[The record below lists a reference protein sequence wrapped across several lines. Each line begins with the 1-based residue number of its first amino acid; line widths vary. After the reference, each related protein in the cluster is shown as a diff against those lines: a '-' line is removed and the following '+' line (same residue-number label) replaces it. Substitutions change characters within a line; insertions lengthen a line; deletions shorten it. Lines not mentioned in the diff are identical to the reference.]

1 MIYQINQFKL
11 DTDQFSLT
19 TKGQPIAI
27 EPKVFNLLVHLISH
41 RDQIVTRDHIQQCVW
56 NGRLVSDT
64 SINNHIKSARQALG
78 DDGTQQQVIKTIH
91 SRGYQFIAPVKCLTR
106 KQSHSQQSQLRLIT
120 AAVGLMVLLLAAVFI
135 GFYANPEQGQS
146 AADPTLSETQIQLA
160 VLPFTN
166 SKPDPKHDF
175 LGVALSSQVIAE
187 LRYFER
193 FSITPATAVRK
204 YSQQDPDPIKVAE
217 SLGVDYLVTGSYLVE
232 NKQIRLQLEMIDLKK
247 HRLDWAKTFQVN
259 YANTF
264 DLQDEVVR
272 QVIAGLHADLEN
284 DQITY
289 QANDRPTHA
298 LAYELFLRAIAYPYT
313 NEGHKLAIPMLLKA
327 IEMDPGFA
335 PSYAYLGSHR
345 RLLEQH
351 GRETPHGLKKAEWY
365 YLKALELNPNQLIA
379 MSNLAVVYTETN
391 RIEQAFKLTQKMLKI
406 NPQDA
411 SLYFSL
417 GYIYRY
423 AGMLDE
429 SIAAMEK
436 ALEISPDNPR
446 FRSIVATYLSAKQ
459 YQQAQAKLYLDT
471 GEYGIGYGGIIA
483 FEQQQFPQARKHFE
497 QLLAINPDD
506 IWGLIATIYLAFMEG
521 DQPKGLAALERM
533 IDTDIVDAENTFYF
547 AEFYALLDQQE
558 LALDWLEQ
566 AVDSGYF
573 NYPGLVSNSAFDFA
587 KSQPRYQAI
596 INKAKQRHDAFRKE
610 YMSK

>member
-1 MIYQINQFKL
+1 VIYQINQFKL

-19 TKGQPIAI
+19 AKGQPIAI

-56 NGRLVSDT
+56 NGRPVSDT

-106 KQSHSQQSQLRLIT
+106 KQSHSRQSQLRLIT
-120 AAVGLMVLLLAAVFI
+120 AAVGLMVLLLAAVFT
-135 GFYANPEQGQS
+135 GFFANPEQERS
-146 AADPTLSETQIQLA
+146 VANPTLSETQSQLA

-232 NKQIRLQLEMIDLKK
+232 NNQIRLQLEMIDLKK

-289 QANDRPTHA
+289 QANDRPTNA

-483 FEQQQFPQARKHFE
+483 FEQQHYPQARKLFE

-506 IWGLIATIYLAFMEG
+506 IWGLIATIYLALMEG

-533 IDTDIVDAENTFYF
+533 IDTDIVDAENIFYF

-573 NYPGLVSNSAFDFA
+573 NYPGLISNSAFNFA
-587 KSQPRYQAI
+587 KNQPRYQTI
-596 INKAKQRHDAFRKE
+596 INKAKQRHDAFRKNV
-610 YMSK
+610 MSE